1 MADYDQAI
9 RLMPDDA
16 NAYYNRGN
24 AKAEKD
30 DWDAAIADYD
40 QALRLKPDDAGIYYN
55 RGNSKYAKDDRDAA
69 LADWQEALSRAVAQN
84 LPDALIANIKQK
96 IDMLSD
102 DA

>member
-1 MADYDQAI
+1 
-9 RLMPDDA
+9 
-16 NAYYNRGN
+16 
-24 AKAEKD
+24 
-30 DWDAAIADYD
+30 AIADYD